1 MRIIRNVILCGLLA
15 ASTSVPL
22 IAQEGVSGRGSSGSP
37 AFPGGAGGYPG
48 GGGLDM
54 GSEMG
59 MPGMSGIPSG
69 PMKPKQVRRTVVQT
83 IMVPISPE
91 ELAEGQEYQAAMAA
105 LRAEDRTPE
114 QKAAAKEALAKL
126 VEKQFDRDL
135 ETREKEV
142 AELEARTKK
151 LRQQFDKRKAAK
163 AEIIAL
169 RLQTLQNEIDGLGF
183 PSAESNASIP
193 VPGGEYPGAPAYGR
207 PTTGTPIGLPGPP
220 SIPDDE
226 LRPNLPKKGLQP
238 SDDNAATYPV
248 NGPNLIRNGEFE
260 EFDRQEDGAAN
271 WVHWVPQGSEHK
283 RVAGQGID
291 GSAAFLIRNE
301 RLFSDSQSV
310 MTQQI
315 NYTGDSPR
323 IRFTAQV
330 KCDTDAGK
338 RVVIWITLI
347 DSQGDAQDVHPDAD
361 PLHGNGEWC
370 GYQCE
375 AAIPKDTKKIIF
387 NIGNKEPGDLWLDS
401 LKAEYLDGSRTG
413 ILLKNPSFKDGPNG
427 WGTGANPETVEYT
440 VSDKGGVN
448 ETQAARIHKTA
459 DKYFPIAEW
468 TQRLEYD
475 GKSPAIEL
483 SAQVKT
489 KDARKAVL
497 DVLFLDDKDE
507 WIKHEWAAYIGDQ
520 RGDPQPLTH
529 DFQEYKGTVA
539 IPPNTESIVI
549 GLQDYGP
556 GDVWFDDVK
565 AVYRNELPQ
574 EPNNVP

>member
-15 ASTSVPL
+15 ASTSAPL
-22 IAQEGVSGRGSSGSP
+22 IAQGDAFEPEPVS
-37 AFPGGAGGYPG
+37 
-48 GGGLDM
+48 
-54 GSEMG
+54 
-59 MPGMSGIPSG
+59 SGIPSG
-69 PMKPKQVRRTVVQT
+69 PMKPKQVRRTVIET

-91 ELAEGQEYQAAMAA
+91 ELAEGQEYQAALAA

-163 AEIIAL
+163 AEIISL

-183 PSAESNASIP
+183 PSVEGNGAITAPGIGGFPGSLG
-193 VPGGEYPGAPAYGR
+193 VPSVTSGGDAPAYDPPAER
-207 PTTGTPIGLPGPP
+207 PATNPLRTLNARPKTATEEPLLETPPG
-220 SIPDDE
+220 
-226 LRPNLPKKGLQP
+226 
-238 SDDNAATYPV
+238 
-248 NGPNLIRNGEFE
+248 
-260 EFDRQEDGAAN
+260 AN
-271 WVHWVPQGSEHK
+271 
-283 RVAGQGID
+283 
-291 GSAAFLIRNE
+291 
-301 RLFSDSQSV
+301 
-310 MTQQI
+310 
-315 NYTGDSPR
+315 
-323 IRFTAQV
+323 
-330 KCDTDAGK
+330 
-338 RVVIWITLI
+338 
-347 DSQGDAQDVHPDAD
+347 
-361 PLHGNGEWC
+361 
-370 GYQCE
+370 
-375 AAIPKDTKKIIF
+375 
-387 NIGNKEPGDLWLDS
+387 
-401 LKAEYLDGSRTG
+401 
-413 ILLKNPSFKDGPNG
+413 LLKNSSFEDGPNG

-440 VSDKGGVN
+440 VSDNGGVN

-459 DKYFPIAEW
+459 NKYFPIAEW
-468 TQRLEYD
+468 TQRIEYD

-483 SAQVKT
+483 SAMVKT

-520 RGDPQPLTH
+520 SDDPQPLTH
-529 DFQEYKGTVA
+529 DFKEYKGTVA
-539 IPPNTESIVI
+539 VPPKTKTIVI

>member
-1 MRIIRNVILCGLLA
+1 MRIIRNLILCSLLA
-15 ASTSVPL
+15 ASTAVPL
-22 IAQEGVSGRGSSGSP
+22 LAQEGRSSGSSYGGGGL
-37 AFPGGAGGYPG
+37 PGGSSGYPG
-48 GGGLDM
+48 G
-54 GSEMG
+54 MG
-59 MPGMSGIPSG
+59 MVPGMEGMPSG
-69 PMKPKQVRRTVVQT
+69 LVKPKQVRRTVVET

-91 ELAEGQEYQAAMAA
+91 ELAEGQEYQAALAA

-151 LRQQFDKRKAAK
+151 LRQQFDKRKTAK

-183 PSAESNASIP
+183 PSAEGSGAITAPGIGGFPGSGG
-193 VPGGEYPGAPAYGR
+193 VPRVTSGGDAPAYDPPAER
-207 PTTGTPIGLPGPP
+207 PATNPLRTLNDDYARPRPATEEPLPETPPG
-220 SIPDDE
+220 
-226 LRPNLPKKGLQP
+226 
-238 SDDNAATYPV
+238 
-248 NGPNLIRNGEFE
+248 
-260 EFDRQEDGAAN
+260 AN
-271 WVHWVPQGSEHK
+271 
-283 RVAGQGID
+283 
-291 GSAAFLIRNE
+291 
-301 RLFSDSQSV
+301 
-310 MTQQI
+310 
-315 NYTGDSPR
+315 
-323 IRFTAQV
+323 
-330 KCDTDAGK
+330 
-338 RVVIWITLI
+338 
-347 DSQGDAQDVHPDAD
+347 
-361 PLHGNGEWC
+361 
-370 GYQCE
+370 
-375 AAIPKDTKKIIF
+375 
-387 NIGNKEPGDLWLDS
+387 
-401 LKAEYLDGSRTG
+401 
-413 ILLKNPSFKDGPNG
+413 LLKNPSFEDGPGG
-427 WGTGANPETVEYT
+427 WGTGATPETVEYT

-448 ETQAARIHKTA
+448 ETQAARIQKTA

-468 TQRLEYD
+468 TQRIEYD
-475 GKSPAIEL
+475 GQSPAIEL

-539 IPPNTESIVI
+539 IPPNTKTIVI